1 VSVRHGDL
9 FDVLPTLSDASIDAC
24 VTDPPYELAFMGK
37 RWDNTGVAFKVET
50 WREVL
55 RVLKP
60 GAHLVAFGGTRT
72 FHRMTS
78 AIEDAGFE
86 IRDCLSW
93 LYGSG
98 FPKSL
103 DVSKAIDR
111 MGGTDGALARIELRA
126 LLTNSGMSDGDVAA
140 AVGVSSALVRFWRLG
155 ERTAQPDELA
165 KLRHI
170 VGARVVKEAERQV
183 VGENRNIAGRSRR
196 SNHIDYGGTH
206 EDASVTAPATDAAKQ
221 WQGWGTALKPSFE
234 PVILARKPKPCDKER
249 DIILA
254 NLIKLEAQLW
264 SLLPASTAAEVF
276 KLSLREY
283 DAACAS
289 AQWTADE
296 RRNTWADLF
305 GQMDMSRCVSVM
317 TTCLSTV
324 TSWSSTLAECSTD
337 TSTSTTGTA
346 TSQTT
351 DWRTLKSCLSVL
363 TPSTIIQAAITRPGS
378 WWSAVPA
385 ARIFNAVVTNI
396 SATRELSALAPV
408 IEQVRISYQ
417 DADAPN
423 LGPISWEPII
433 LARKPTIGTVA
444 ANVERFGTAALNIDG
459 CRLSALED
467 TPESWAAKGAG
478 GRDSEH
484 LGQKSQAMRDAYR
497 SGALPLPS
505 GRWPANVVLDDAAAV
520 LLDEQSGEL
529 AAGGSRADTQRG
541 QVFVHG
547 GRHDSYGDPGGASRF
562 YYVAKPSREERDYG
576 CFDLAVNSGG
586 EATNRKDGS
595 VGLNNPRAGSGR
607 NGGSRNIHPTVKPV
621 ELMRWLVR
629 LVTPPGGTVLDPFT
643 GSGTTG
649 MACRYELRE
658 FVGIEREAEYVA
670 IAERRIAAVA
680 PLFSTDAVAGDDA
693 PISGEI
699 QESLL

>member
-9 FDVLPTLSDASIDAC
+9 FDVLPTLGEASIDAC

-103 DVSKAIDR
+103 NLP
-111 MGGTDGALARIELRA
+111 GGL
-126 LLTNSGMSDGDVAA
+126 
-140 AVGVSSALVRFWRLG
+140 
-155 ERTAQPDELA
+155 
-165 KLRHI
+165 
-170 VGARVVKEAERQV
+170 
-183 VGENRNIAGRSRR
+183 
-196 SNHIDYGGTH
+196 
-206 EDASVTAPATDAAKQ
+206 
-221 WQGWGTALKPSFE
+221 GTALKP
-234 PVILARKPKPCDKER
+234 
-249 DIILA
+249 
-254 NLIKLEAQLW
+254 
-264 SLLPASTAAEVF
+264 
-276 KLSLREY
+276 
-283 DAACAS
+283 
-289 AQWTADE
+289 
-296 RRNTWADLF
+296 
-305 GQMDMSRCVSVM
+305 
-317 TTCLSTV
+317 
-324 TSWSSTLAECSTD
+324 
-337 TSTSTTGTA
+337 
-346 TSQTT
+346 
-351 DWRTLKSCLSVL
+351 
-363 TPSTIIQAAITRPGS
+363 
-378 WWSAVPA
+378 
-385 ARIFNAVVTNI
+385 
-396 SATRELSALAPV
+396 
-408 IEQVRISYQ
+408 
-417 DADAPN
+417 
-423 LGPISWEPII
+423 SWEPII

-484 LGQKSQAMRDAYR
+484 IGQKSQAMRDAYR
-497 SGALPLPS
+497 TGALPLPA

-520 LLDEQSGEL
+520 LLDEQSGETES
-529 AAGGSRADTQRG
+529 AASFRG
-541 QVFVHG
+541 LS
-547 GRHDSYGDPGGASRF
+547 GRHDAGDQSNQRIKPYTNTIRGHNDSGGASRF
-562 YYVAKPSREERDYG
+562 YYVAKPSREERDMGIYDGFSEKEQRYG
-576 CFDLAVNSGG
+576 DNF
-586 EATNRKDGS
+586 ER
-595 VGLNNPRAGSGR
+595 GR
-607 NGGSRNIHPTVKPV
+607 NPKTGERTERMDRRVGNTHPTVKPV

-629 LVTPPGGTVLDPFT
+629 LVTPLGGTVLDPFT

-680 PLFSTDAVAGDDA
+680 PLFSADAVAGDESE
-693 PISGEI
+693 PEPSRSGGLFSE
-699 QESLL
+699 ETL